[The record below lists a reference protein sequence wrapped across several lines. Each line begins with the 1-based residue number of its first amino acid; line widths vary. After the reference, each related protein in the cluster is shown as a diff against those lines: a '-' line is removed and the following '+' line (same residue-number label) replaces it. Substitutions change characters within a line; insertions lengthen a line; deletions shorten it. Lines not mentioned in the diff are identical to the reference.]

1 MGTVVAGK
9 QLEVEE
15 VSFQHKEVAG
25 VGAVLY
31 KGAVGVVL
39 YKEVVNA
46 PGVVVVVMNRHK
58 AAEVMVEAVNYSS
71 MGPVEVGKTRAGEV
85 GMNLEAEEVVNV
97 RNRVGLVMVEVGEK
111 SKLVVE
117 VTVEVGGLSKLVGA
131 VTVVVGSKL
140 VGAVT
145 VEGSKLVGVV
155 TAEVEGSKPV
165 GAAKAEEES
174 KLVGAVKV
182 KVEVASKQVAEVKV
196 EVGEQNKLVVKVMV
210 VGEVVVVVVAAGAVQ
225 KKHN

>member
-140 VGAVT
+140 V
-145 VEGSKLVGVV
+145 EGSKPVGVV

>member
-46 PGVVVVVMNRHK
+46 PGVVVVAMNRHK
-58 AAEVMVEAVNYSS
+58 AAEVMVEAVNYNS

-97 RNRVGLVMVEVGEK
+97 SNRVGLVMVEVGEK

-117 VTVEVGGLSKLVGA
+117 VTVEVGGL
-131 VTVVVGSKL
+131 SKL

-174 KLVGAVKV
+174 KLVGAVTM
-182 KVEVASKQVAEVKV
+182 KVEVASKQVVEVEVKV

-210 VGEVVVVVVAAGAVQ
+210 VGEEVVVVVAGAVQ